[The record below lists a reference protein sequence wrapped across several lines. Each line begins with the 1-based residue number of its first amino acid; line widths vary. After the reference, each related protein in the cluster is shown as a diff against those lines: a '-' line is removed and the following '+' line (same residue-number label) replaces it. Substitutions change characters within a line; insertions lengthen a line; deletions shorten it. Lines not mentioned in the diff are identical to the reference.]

1 MELVREM
8 NTALADCC
16 NVNEKVTPVP
26 RPGAMTTALLDK
38 EDHADIIRGLEGF
51 FLD

>member
-1 MELVREM
+1 MELVREINM
-8 NTALADCC
+8 ALTDCC
-16 NVNEKVTPVP
+16 DVNERLHPSP

-38 EDHADIIRGLEGF
+38 EDHADISRGLEGF